1 LEGGLG
7 ALRSRQTD
15 GRDERIKYL
24 ERKLDQVAMDNAL
37 LEQKIEGMEEGLPLG
52 RRRSRR

>member
-1 LEGGLG
+1 MEGGLG

-24 ERKLDQVAMDNAL
+24 ERKLGQVAMDNAL

-52 RRRSRR
+52 GRRSRR